1 MKIMRLISRII
12 IGLLFMFSGFVKAVD
27 PLGSAYK
34 FNDYF
39 QAFHL
44 EILKPFSLVLAIM
57 LFTAEF
63 ISGFSVLSGYFQKK
77 GIWGVMILMLIFTPL
92 TLILAITN
100 PVTDCGCF
108 GDAIHLTNWQT
119 FGKNIFLMIP
129 AVILFTGRNQV
140 RRIRT
145 VKMESLIILIVTL
158 LFIIFSLLNLRYLQ
172 LFDFLP
178 YKTGV
183 NIPESM
189 LIPEGKAADEYLTTF
204 IYEKEGVRKEFTLE
218 NYPANDSTWIFVDQK
233 SKLIKKGFMPPIHD
247 FSITTIEGED
257 LTDWILAN
265 RGYTILMVSTK
276 LKKAD
281 KKDLDKGFELGLWC
295 KEKGM
300 SFYVVTASG
309 TDEVKGYSNGLTIC
323 TADETTLKTIVRS
336 NPGYMLLKEGSIYG
350 KWSSANLP
358 PKEQFIN
365 GMTAEQ
371 VDKMNNKSPVLVI
384 YSLLLSAIV
393 LALLISSL
401 FVRNKGGYES

>member
-1 MKIMRLISRII
+1 MKILRLISRII
-12 IGLLFMFSGFVKAVD
+12 IGLLFMFSGTVKAVD

-44 EILKPFSLVLAIM
+44 EFLKPFSLVLAIL

-63 ISGFSVLSGYFQKK
+63 ISGFSVLSGYRQKT
-77 GIWGVMILMLIFTPL
+77 GIWGVMLLMLIFTPL
-92 TLILAITN
+92 TLILAVTN
-100 PVTDCGCF
+100 PVSDCGCF

-119 FGKNIFLMIP
+119 FGKNTILMIL

-140 RRIRT
+140 RQIRT
-145 VKMESLIILIVTL
+145 VKKEWPIILIVTV
-158 LFIIFSLLNLRYLQ
+158 LFIVFSLLNLRYLQ

-178 YKTGV
+178 YKTGA
-183 NIPESM
+183 NIPKSM
-189 LIPEGKAADEYLTTF
+189 LIPEGKSADEYMTTF

-257 LTDWILAN
+257 LTEWILAN
-265 RGYTILMVSTK
+265 PGYTILMISTK
-276 LKKAD
+276 LKMAD
-281 KKDLDKGFELGLWC
+281 KKELDKGFELGAWC

-300 SFYVVTASG
+300 SYYVVTASG
-309 TDEVKGYSNGLTIC
+309 TDEAKGYSNGLTIC
-323 TADETTLKTIVRS
+323 TADETTLKTIVRA
-336 NPGYMLLKEGSIYG
+336 NPGYMLLKKGTIYG
-350 KWSSANLP
+350 KWSSATLP

-365 GMTAEQ
+365 GMTGEQ
-371 VDKMNNKSPVLVI
+371 VDKMNNKSLVLII

-393 LALLISSL
+393 LVLLISSF